1 MQHGQL
7 AGATLGCEKSGNPD
21 RPAEGSCL
29 QPAGVFTQGQN
40 SNFHFH
46 QSFRTVFNL
55 RGAVLQPPFAH
66 WNPGRCVTQSLAFNQ
81 QTGEFDAVQP

>member
-1 MQHGQL
+1 MQHGSF
-7 AGATLGCEKSGNPD
+7 AVAALGSKKSGQFDHPS
-21 RPAEGSCL
+21 EGCCL
-29 QPAGVFTQGQN
+29 QPAGSFAQGHD